1 MFFIRFPA
9 IARNAYGKGTLTY
22 EGTKLSDRLQ
32 EKLMRET
39 LTLAGIS
46 LSDSL
51 LPAPVKVKHAE
62 SAAGEPLHF
71 YFNFSSQPQTF
82 VYSYDDGI
90 GFLADK
96 PIKKSQKITLG
107 PWNFLI
113 VKVR

>member
-9 IARNAYGKGTLTY
+9 VTRNTRGKGTLTY
-22 EGTKLSDRLQ
+22 EGTKLSDKLQ
-32 EKLMRET
+32 EKLIRET

-51 LPAPVKVKHAE
+51 LPASVRVKHAE

-71 YFNFSSQPQTF
+71 YFNFSGRPQTF
-82 VYSYDDGI
+82 IYAYEN
-90 GFLADK
+90 GFDILTGR
-96 PIKKSQKITLG
+96 PVKKAQKITLA
-107 PWNFLI
+107 PWDFFI

>member
-9 IARNAYGKGTLTY
+9 ITRNAFGKGTFTY
-22 EGTKLSDRLQ
+22 EGTKLSDKLQ

-71 YFNFSSQPQTF
+71 YFNFSGQPQSYN
-82 VYSYDDGI
+82 YSYENGI
-90 GFLADK
+90 DILADK
-96 PIKKSQKITLG
+96 PVNKAQEITLA
-107 PWNFLI
+107 PWDLII

>member
-82 VYSYDDGI
+82 IYGHENGI
-90 GFLADK
+90 DILTGQ
-96 PIKKSQKITLG
+96 PVKKAQKITLG